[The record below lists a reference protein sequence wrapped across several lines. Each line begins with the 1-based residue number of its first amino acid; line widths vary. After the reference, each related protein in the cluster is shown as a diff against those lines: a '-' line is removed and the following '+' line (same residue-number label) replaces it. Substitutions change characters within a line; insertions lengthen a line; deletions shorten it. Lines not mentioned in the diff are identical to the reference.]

1 MNQSVVK
8 CLADFIWGGRKAWK
22 IGKFFII
29 PEKTSLDWIGITK

>member
-8 CLADFIWGGRKAWK
+8 CLANFIWGGREAWK
-22 IGKFFII
+22 ICKFII